1 MKMKPILSLCAALL
15 LLAVLFGFS
24 RQELDL
30 RGTLYQ
36 DGPEEAAAFSLRVRR
51 VDRIFGRVT
60 ADLELLHK
68 SGHER
73 YACTWQESVCLSKDI
88 THLDQDYYRISIYG
102 FDTFNTSFA
111 IIILYY
117 DKSMEHLV
125 LFHDD
130 FEVNTQP
137 VDQQLLKLAHQT
149 EKRDGKFKRDIS

>member
-1 MKMKPILSLCAALL
+1 MKMKSILSLCAAALL

-73 YACTWQESVCLSKDI
+73 YACTRQEPFCLSKNI
-88 THLDQDYYRISIYG
+88 THLDQDYYVAVLRG
-102 FDTFNTSFA
+102 FDSSGFVLIS
-111 IIILYY
+111 LYY